1 MVVAVGA
8 LAAGVGGGGAPPR
21 PPDGTE
27 VVLEDAVAAPVPDR
41 SVDGAA
47 PETVERPAGSSNV
60 PPHGCSPA
68 PDGRE
73 VRTNMDC
80 SDPAARTDVVCSDLR
95 VRSVPSGQLV
105 TTREG
110 ALVELGHETCVVM
123 GREGST
129 VR

>member
-8 LAAGVGGGGAPPR
+8 LAVGVGDRGAPPR
-21 PPDGTE
+21 PPDDTE

-41 SVDGAA
+41 SVEGAA
-47 PETVERPAGSSNV
+47 PEAVEDRVGSSNA
-60 PPHGCSPA
+60 PPRGCSPA
-68 PDGRE
+68 PGGRE
-73 VRTNMDC
+73 LRTNLDC
-80 SDPAARTDVVCSDLR
+80 SGRAARTEVVCSDLR

-110 ALVELGHETCVVM
+110 ALVELGHGTCVVM

-129 VR
+129 AR